1 MENEEEEG
9 EDPRNSFSMQRGNG
23 FSGLGGLGLEEGGG
37 LDAKNAHANIN
48 YVNIDNLFVG
58 EYETKLSYS
67 DYLSITQ
74 DYATMRID
82 EDVLQVVESYGYP
95 RAFIKDSLV
104 RGDIN
109 HATACYYLL
118 LMP

>member
-1 MENEEEEG
+1 
-9 EDPRNSFSMQRGNG
+9 
-23 FSGLGGLGLEEGGG
+23 
-37 LDAKNAHANIN
+37 
-48 YVNIDNLFVG
+48 
-58 EYETKLSYS
+58 
-67 DYLSITQ
+67 
-74 DYATMRID
+74 MRID